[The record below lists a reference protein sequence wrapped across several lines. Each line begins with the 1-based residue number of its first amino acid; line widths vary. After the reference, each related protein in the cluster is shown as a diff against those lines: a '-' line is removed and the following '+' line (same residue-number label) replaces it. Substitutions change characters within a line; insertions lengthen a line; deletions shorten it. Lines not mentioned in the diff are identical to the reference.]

1 LKPRDARL
9 PRLGRRS
16 VAPLFRQE
24 RLFVTS
30 FVLLIL
36 VGTLGL
42 RLVPAFHA
50 GPVLG
55 WLDALFTMTSAVCV
69 TGLIVVDTATWFT
82 PLGQAWI
89 LLFIQLGGLGMI
101 TFATFIIVA
110 LGGRPSLQYEAVAS
124 APAAGTLRLDYRSL
138 TRRVLS
144 FTLSFEA
151 AGAALLLLAW
161 GPDLGW
167 GAALWPAVFHSV
179 SAFCNAGFSTFSQ
192 GLVVAQRDAFPLLV
206 VSVLIIVGGLG
217 FLTMADIQSNRWGR
231 GRLLRLSLHTRIV
244 LITTGALL
252 VCGWVGY
259 ALLEWRGLLDDLPA
273 SLKIVNAWF
282 MSVTARTAGFNTVD
296 YGAITDAG
304 AFLTILLMAVGGSPG
319 STAGGLKTTT
329 IAVITLV
336 AWSRLRGLR
345 VTRAGARS
353 IPEET
358 VQRAIGLFVMVSLV
372 VIAGI
377 FALTVTEARQVLDR
391 DVERRFLTEAFEVA
405 SGFNTVGLSMN
416 FTPRLTGWGRVT
428 LVVLMF
434 VGRVGPLS
442 FASAIARTKSG
453 AVARLRYAFE
463 EVVIG

>member
-1 LKPRDARL
+1 
-9 PRLGRRS
+9 

-24 RLFVTS
+24 RLFVVS
-30 FVLLIL
+30 FVVLIV

-42 RLVPAFHA
+42 RLVPPFHT
-50 GPVLG
+50 GPALS

-69 TGLIVVDTATWFT
+69 TGLVVVDTATWFT

-101 TFATFIIVA
+101 TFATSIIVA

-124 APAAGTLRLDYRSL
+124 APAAGNLRLDYRSL
-138 TRRVLS
+138 TRSVFA
-144 FTLSFEA
+144 FTFAFEA
-151 AGAALLLLAW
+151 AGALLLLLAW
-161 GPDLGW
+161 APDLGFS
-167 GAALWPAVFHSV
+167 AALWPAVFHSV

-192 GLVVAQRDAFPLLV
+192 NLIVAQRDAFPLLV
-206 VSVLIIVGGLG
+206 VSALVIVGGIG
-217 FLTMADIQSNRWGR
+217 FLPMADIRSNRWGR

-244 LITTGALL
+244 LVATAALL
-252 VCGWVGY
+252 LWGWAGY
-259 ALLEWRGLLDDLPA
+259 ALLEWRNALDGMPA
-273 SLKIVNAWF
+273 WLKVVNAWF

-296 YGAITDAG
+296 YGSITDAG

-329 IAVITLV
+329 IAVIALV

-345 VTRAGARS
+345 VTRAGSRS

-358 VQRAIGLFVMVSLV
+358 VQRAIGLFVMVSVV
-372 VIAGI
+372 VISGI
-377 FALTVTEARQVLDR
+377 FALTVTEARQVLDAGT
-391 DVERRFLTEAFEVA
+391 ERRFLTEAFEVA
-405 SGFNTVGLSMN
+405 SGFNTVGLTMN
-416 FTPRLTGWGRVT
+416 YTYQLTGWGRVT
-428 LVVLMF
+428 LIVLMF

-442 FASAIARTKSG
+442 FASAIARTTRGPAS
-453 AVARLRYAFE
+453 RLRYAFE